1 MWCPSNYLTPHIE
14 SHPIPPIQQLSGT
27 ALRVRLE
34 NRLMADPTQHEAAER
49 DVDHSLGYVDALFV
63 VADEPAPAD
72 HPAQGPLDHPAA
84 RQDGEAWL
92 VGEAVNDLD
101 DEAEKGR

>member
-1 MWCPSNYLTPHIE
+1 
-14 SHPIPPIQQLSGT
+14 
-27 ALRVRLE
+27 
-34 NRLMADPTQHEAAER
+34 MADPTQHEAAER

-84 RQDGEAWL
+84 RQDSEAWL
-92 VGEAVNDLD
+92 VGEAGNDLD
-101 DEAEKGR
+101 DEAEKGRLVHQLAAIVSAVGKEVLEPWRRRCPRYRRWSD

>member
-1 MWCPSNYLTPHIE
+1 MLHLDLDDDTP
-14 SHPIPPIQQLSGT
+14 
-27 ALRVRLE
+27 LRVRLE

-72 HPAQGPLDHPAA
+72 HPAQGRSTTQRRGRTVKPGWSA
-84 RQDGEAWL
+84 R
-92 VGEAVNDLD
+92 
-101 DEAEKGR
+101 R